1 MYRNVTLTQKIYLAL
16 PKPLSAITTNTTKLK
31 FKMHQ
36 LRDYQLKLVDNIRAA
51 LRTDKRIIGVSP
63 TGSGKTLTFTSM
75 AIEAANR
82 GHNVLITTHR
92 REIQRQTV
100 KKFYELGQIVGQIA
114 SGVPMMPSYPIQ
126 VGMIGTLPNRLHLIK
141 RPSMIIID
149 EAHHTVSSSWR
160 KVIEYWGDVPT
171 IGFTATPIRLDGK
184 GLGTDGLFT
193 KIVEGP
199 SIRWL
204 VKNGYLS
211 IPIVYRHPNEIQT
224 NFKIKG
230 GDYDTKEQE
239 IVFSRGTVLGDVLE
253 HYKKH
258 LNGKPTVAFC
268 STVDHSKLVAEMF
281 NQAGFRAV
289 AVYGDMPDKE
299 RDAAI
304 SGLSDGRVQIITSC
318 DVISEGMDVPGIV
331 GCILL
336 RRTLSLSLFLQ
347 QCGRALRLAPGK
359 THAIILDHAGNYKI
373 HGSVLSEREW
383 SLEGRKREKKP
394 EPKMTE
400 CPVCY
405 AIWEGTV
412 QKCVSCGYDFPKIEL
427 PKKENKFQMIA
438 GELVAEF
445 PDLDNDLLIKTA
457 EILAGNVENKNNA
470 LWSMAHQ
477 LAPQGE
483 EGRVKL
489 DAVRK
494 AMGYNANWTNIV
506 WKKVKKND

>member
-1 MYRNVTLTQKIYLAL
+1 MSRYGYFEGVA
-16 PKPLSAITTNTTKLK
+16 
-31 FKMHQ
+31 MHQ
-36 LRDYQLKLVDNIRAA
+36 LRDYQIKFVDDIRSAM
-51 LRTDKRIIGVSP
+51 RTNKRIIAVAP

-75 AIEAANR
+75 AIEAAKR
-82 GHNVLITTHR
+82 GHRVLITTHR

-100 KKFYELGQIVGQIA
+100 RKLYELGEVVGQIA
-114 SGVPMMPSYPIQ
+114 SGVPMMQSYPIQ
-126 VGMIGTLPNRLHLIK
+126 VGMIGTLPNRLHLVHK
-141 RPSMIIID
+141 PSMIIVD
-149 EAHHTVSSSWR
+149 ESHHILASSWKR
-160 KVIEYWGDVPT
+160 VLEYWGDVPA
-171 IGFTATPIRLDGK
+171 IGFTATPIRLDGR

-211 IPIVYRHPNEIQT
+211 MPIVYRHPNEIQA

-239 IVFSRGTVLGDVLE
+239 VVFSRGTVLGDVLE

-268 STVDHSKLVAEMF
+268 STVEHSKLVADMF
-281 NQAGFRAV
+281 NQAGYKAE
-289 AVYGDMPDKE
+289 AVYGNMGDKE
-299 RDAAI
+299 RDNAI
-304 SGLSDGRVQIITSC
+304 AGLADGRVQIITSC

-383 SLEGRKREKKP
+383 TLEGRKKEKKA

-427 PKKENKFQMIA
+427 PKKDHKFTMIQ
-438 GELVAEF
+438 GELVTEF
-445 PDLDNDLLIKTA
+445 PDLDDDLLIKTA
-457 EILAGNVENKNNA
+457 EILAGNVDNKTNA
-470 LWSMAHQ
+470 LWSMAHR

-483 EGRVKL
+483 EGRIKL
-489 DAVRK
+489 DKVRK
-494 AMGYNANWTNIV
+494 AMGYSENWTKVV
-506 WKKVKKND
+506 WNKVRKNS